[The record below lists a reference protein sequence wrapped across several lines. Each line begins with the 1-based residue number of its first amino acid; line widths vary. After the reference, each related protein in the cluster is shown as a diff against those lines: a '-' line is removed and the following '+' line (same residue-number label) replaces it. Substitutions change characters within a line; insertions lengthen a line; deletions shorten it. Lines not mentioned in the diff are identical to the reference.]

1 MFSMIKFDVYV
12 SGFMNTFNHTHLV
25 LTEIGRWVSLIGD
38 TAVVAILGVIIS
50 LWLATQKEWR
60 LAIITF
66 LTVGSTGFSLVVLK
80 GFFMRARPD
89 NALLVI
95 VNGPS
100 FPSGHAAMAAAFF
113 VVVAYLAVRRIHS
126 VVVRKLVIVGCVL
139 ATLAIG
145 LSRVIL
151 NVHWVS
157 DVVAGWLL
165 GIFLAT
171 ASILLVRYATMPAI
185 PAQPKI

>member
-95 VNGPS
+95 VNDPS

-145 LSRVIL
+145 LSRVIMTCDDAGNRTGCVRCVFRAGNWIDICL
-151 NVHWVS
+151 CIAMIGGDDS
-157 DVVAGWLL
+157 DA
-165 GIFLAT
+165 
-171 ASILLVRYATMPAI
+171 AS
-185 PAQPKI
+185 